1 MRKEPSVRWC
11 WKHILQRGVH
21 FIPEGTGLDS
31 TLGSINLHARLPKTG
46 FGKPSSKWRDSLW
59 SLQGGTQWLFFFLF
73 SYFAKVRVPLG
84 LLPVSIHSSFHHLP
98 LVPFLCARHFGSLL
112 SILNYLWVSLSV
124 LPSLNSSP
132 GQAGVE
138 EKRGKNLLF
147 TRCLDLPSLNRIC
160 INTSWYTISSVIN
173 IAWLYNIF
181 KIKSFLI
188 FFKLTLLTMRSYL
201 SKPTAI
207 CEVHVFNSKK
217 HR

>member
-112 SILNYLWVSLSV
+112 SILNSTICESLC
-124 LPSLNSSP
+124 LSSP
-132 GQAGVE
+132 PSIPVLAKQGWKRKE
-138 EKRGKNLLF
+138 EK
-147 TRCLDLPSLNRIC
+147 TCYSQD
-160 INTSWYTISSVIN
+160 
-173 IAWLYNIF
+173 A
-181 KIKSFLI
+181 
-188 FFKLTLLTMRSYL
+188 LTCRLLTESASTDHDTLYHQL
-201 SKPTAI
+201 LT
-207 CEVHVFNSKK
+207 
-217 HR
+217 